1 MSDSATM
8 AEGGVLQAERPPLV
22 LASGSATRASLLRQA
37 GLVFAARASGVDEA
51 SAKASLQAEGAAAR
65 DAAMMLAE
73 WKARRLS
80 DRMPQALVLG
90 CDQLLVCE
98 GEWFDKPED
107 RTAARA
113 QLLRLSGRT
122 HELVTAT
129 VALRGGVRVWQD
141 LSVPRLRMRSL
152 SEAFVDAYLD
162 AEGDAVLASVGAY
175 RLEGLGVRL
184 FDRIEGEHSA
194 ILGLPLL
201 KLLGFLR
208 DHGALLD

>member
-8 AEGGVLQAERPPLV
+8 AEGGVLQAECPPLV